1 MKKYKTFYM
10 SRINRIL
17 KYQVYLLA
25 LILVAV
31 GCQKMDRPEL
41 GNYLKDPANPG
52 GHLKLYMAFDGDELD
67 SMRAM
72 FGTPSNT
79 SYVAGINKQALKG
92 STTGFVSYPSPGQAA
107 NLTSFSVSLW
117 INTTK
122 HDGGAQGVFMI
133 PRTDDFWGN
142 MFMLIEGNNSATDNT
157 MLVKFHFGGQWV
169 EFSGAN
175 RLPDMYGAWKHLVF
189 TYDAATSKF
198 STYLN
203 GVKVNLPASMS
214 DRTLNGAPLG
224 SNFSF
229 KNVSKFIIN
238 GYQQDLG
245 SPWAAPET
253 WMLNYTGLLD
263 QFRIYDK
270 ALSAAEVT
278 ELYNTKS

>member
-1 MKKYKTFYM
+1 M
-10 SRINRIL
+10 SLIKRFS

-25 LILVAV
+25 LVLIGV

-41 GNYLKDPANPG
+41 GNYAKDPANPG
-52 GHLKLYMAFDGDELD
+52 GTLKLYMAFDGNELD

-72 FGTPSNT
+72 FGTPKNT
-79 SYVAGINKQALKG
+79 TYVAGINGQALKG
-92 STTGFVSYPSPGQAA
+92 ASGGFVTYPSPGGAA
-107 NLTSFSVSLW
+107 SMTSFSVSLW

-122 HDGGAQGVFMI
+122 HDGGAQNVFMI
-133 PRTDDFWGN
+133 PNTGDFWGN

-169 EFSGAN
+169 EFLNAN

-198 STYLN
+198 SAYLN
-203 GVKVNLPASMS
+203 GVKRTLPASMS

-224 SNFSF
+224 TNFTF
-229 KNVSKFIIN
+229 KNVSKFIVN
-238 GYQQDLG
+238 GFQQHLG
-245 SPWAAPET
+245 APWSAPDA

-263 QFRIYDK
+263 QFRIYSK
-270 ALSAAEVT
+270 ALSDAEIM
-278 ELYNTKS
+278 ELFNTKS

>member
-1 MKKYKTFYM
+1 M
-10 SRINRIL
+10 SLVKIFSKL
-17 KYQVYLLA
+17 QVLLLA
-25 LILVAV
+25 LILVAA
-31 GCQKMDRPEL
+31 GCQKESRPAL
-41 GNYLKDPANPG
+41 GNYPKDPANPG
-52 GHLKLYMAFDGDELD
+52 GHLKLYMAFDGSELD

-79 SYVAGINKQALKG
+79 TYVAGIKGQALKG
-92 STTGFVSYPSPGQAA
+92 STTGFVSYPSPGQTTTM
-107 NLTSFSVSLW
+107 TSFSVSLW

-122 HDGGAQGVFMI
+122 HDGGAQGVFMM

-142 MFMLIEGNNSATDNT
+142 MFMLIEGNNSPTDNT

-169 EFSGAN
+169 EFTNAD

-198 STYLN
+198 SAYLN
-203 GVKVNLPASMS
+203 GVKRNLPASLS
-214 DRTLNGAPLG
+214 DRKLNGAPLG
-224 SNFSF
+224 SNFTF

-245 SPWAAPET
+245 SPWSAPET

-270 ALSAAEVT
+270 ALSDAEVM
-278 ELYNTKS
+278 ELFNTKS